1 MVLVLIAPAALAD
14 WYPNLLERVEQLVKW
29 SETLITPSS
38 VWLCGLFNPMAF
50 VTAVMQVTARKKQWA
65 LDNVTLETHITA
77 YEWNGLKPDGIDKQ
91 PEESAYVHG
100 MYLQGA
106 RWDTASGM
114 LKDSFLKELL
124 PPLPVMNIVAIPLS
138 EKKTKGLYT
147 CPVYYTGIRGSTFTF
162 EAQLKT
168 GALPDNTVVQKHWF
182 KNIRFLKIYTFLQM
196 SQFPNGS
203 LEALHC

>member
-1 MVLVLIAPAALAD
+1 ML
-14 WYPNLLERVEQLVKW
+14 
-29 SETLITPSS
+29 TPPS

-77 YEWNGLKPDGIDKQ
+77 YEWNGLKPEGIDKQ

-100 MYLQGA
+100 MFLQGA
-106 RWDTASGM
+106 RWDNASGM

-124 PPLPVMNIVAIPLS
+124 PPLPVMNIVAIPLA
-138 EKKTKGLYT
+138 EKKSQGLYT
-147 CPVYYTGIRGSTFTF
+147 CPVYYTGIRGGTFTF

-168 GALPDNTVVQKHWF
+168 GDHAFLGFCHHFVSKTNPHTSFSADEPISKWVLAGVAL
-182 KNIRFLKIYTFLQM
+182 LM
-196 SQFPNGS
+196 S
-203 LEALHC
+203 E